1 MPIIFVSIFTGFKV
15 RLDLFDG
22 PNVCSMAFSREKYR
36 QEVDLGPMTTR
47 SVPFIIFP
55 LREGRHS
62 IEVKAAV
69 KDSWLSD
76 GVQKT
81 LLVAV
86 RKLNYTVHEMCPDF
100 SNWLSISFLGETEN
114 I

>member
-1 MPIIFVSIFTGFKV
+1 MRV
-15 RLDLFDG
+15 DLFDG

-36 QEVDLGPMTTR
+36 QEVDLRPMTTR

-69 KDSWLSD
+69 KDSLFND
-76 GVQKT
+76 GVRKT
-81 LLVAV
+81 LLVVV
-86 RKLNYTVHEMCPDF
+86 RKLNYTVHEVCPDF
-100 SNWLSISFLGETEN
+100 SKWLSVSFLGETEN